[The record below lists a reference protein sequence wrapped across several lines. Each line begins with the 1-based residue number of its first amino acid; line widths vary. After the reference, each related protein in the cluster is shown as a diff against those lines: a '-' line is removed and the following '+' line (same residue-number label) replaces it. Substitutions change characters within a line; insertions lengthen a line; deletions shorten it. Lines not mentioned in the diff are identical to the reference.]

1 MAILN
6 KIRQRSMVL
15 IVVIAMALFAFVL
28 TDLFKNSS
36 MFSNGQTTVI
46 GEVNG
51 INISQADFAQ
61 KVENR
66 QRQMGPNGSATQVMN
81 AIWDQELRS
90 AIFLSTANEL
100 GLQVERDQLID
111 LIEQSVGSYDE
122 FLDENGLFSKAKLNE
137 FISNLK
143 QISPEVSFLS
153 GTPIDYNAWTTFEKN
168 LAQGALQ
175 TAYFNLVASGIY
187 ATLNEGMIAHQ
198 AESEVANIKFV
209 QIPFSTVADSLVE
222 PTNADVKT
230 FITKHEKEYTVD
242 ASRGLQFVVFDEK
255 PSPSDEAQV
264 KTNLMTLL
272 ENREV
277 FNEASQSQET
287 LLGFKNTSDNAA
299 FLAANSAFA
308 YNDQFLSKDGLPT
321 NLADSIYAL
330 EIDEIYGPYKQDNFY
345 IATKLVEVTQKPDSV
360 KVRHILIPFIGSQ
373 RADASVTKTEAEAK
387 VTADSIL
394 TLIKTKRSKFTDLLS
409 LSSDLV
415 SNEKEGVIDWFDYN
429 AGMAQEFKD
438 FSFDNAI
445 GTIDVVRTDFGY
457 HIIEVLDQGNSQKLV
472 KLANLALP
480 IEPSE
485 ETIDAV
491 FNTTSKFEIAIE
503 KEDFAKVAKDNDYT
517 LRPVSGL
524 RALDENIPG
533 LGIQRAVVKWAFEKN
548 SKVGDVRRFNLNSGG
563 YVVAQITEVNE
574 AGLMSLDKAIVRA
587 RAQILKDKKTE
598 IIRNRVL
605 AQSLEPLAS
614 AEGQTVKTATE
625 IRMTNPV
632 LTGAGREP
640 KIVGVAFGLNDGE
653 TSGLIQGENGVYM
666 IQVVK
671 KTPAP
676 SIASYL
682 SFATRIRQARVG
694 NVNTQVFNALKEAAD
709 IEDNRSDFY

>member
-1 MAILN
+1 M
-6 KIRQRSMVL
+6 
-15 IVVIAMALFAFVL
+15 
-28 TDLFKNSS
+28 
-36 MFSNGQTTVI
+36 
-46 GEVNG
+46 
-51 INISQADFAQ
+51 
-61 KVENR
+61 
-66 QRQMGPNGSATQVMN
+66 
-81 AIWDQELRS
+81 
-90 AIFLSTANEL
+90 
-100 GLQVERDQLID
+100 
-111 LIEQSVGSYDE
+111 
-122 FLDENGLFSKAKLNE
+122 
-137 FISNLK
+137 
-143 QISPEVSFLS
+143 
-153 GTPIDYNAWTTFEKN
+153 
-168 LAQGALQ
+168 
-175 TAYFNLVASGIY
+175 
-187 ATLNEGMIAHQ
+187 
-198 AESEVANIKFV
+198 
-209 QIPFSTVADSLVE
+209 
-222 PTNADVKT
+222 
-230 FITKHEKEYTVD
+230 
-242 ASRGLQFVVFDEK
+242 
-255 PSPSDEAQV
+255 
-264 KTNLMTLL
+264 
-272 ENREV
+272 
-277 FNEASQSQET
+277 
-287 LLGFKNTSDNAA
+287 
-299 FLAANSAFA
+299 
-308 YNDQFLSKDGLPT
+308 
-321 NLADSIYAL
+321 
-330 EIDEIYGPYKQDNFY
+330 
-345 IATKLVEVTQKPDSV
+345 
-360 KVRHILIPFIGSQ
+360 
-373 RADASVTKTEAEAK
+373 
-387 VTADSIL
+387 TADSIL

>member
-51 INISQADFAQ
+51 VSISQVDFAQ

-111 LIEQSVGSYDE
+111 LIEQSVGTYDE

-330 EIDEIYGPYKQDNFY
+330 EVNEIYGPYKQDNFY

-548 SKVGDVRRFNLNSGG
+548 SKVGDIRRFNLNTGG
-563 YVVAQITEVNE
+563 YVVAQLTEVNE

-605 AQSLEPLAS
+605 AQTLEPLAA
-614 AEGQTVKTATE
+614 AEGQTVKTANE